1 MATKVNIAWTILI
14 SLDSNIIRELL
25 IPFDTAYEKTHE
37 NYHCYCLCEN
47 PLKLKFSLLLELR
60 Q

>member
-47 PLKLKFSLLLELR
+47 PLKLKF
-60 Q
+60 